1 MICRAEKFTAVT
13 DFFELAAITIGP
25 GRFNRRSRA
34 YQRTRAY
41 GATGCRKL
49 AVSLGRNAP
58 YRHGGMDYG
67 IIESVLRIFVRRIC
81 SGRKSAVRDLSSE
94 ETRISHGM
102 VRAQL
107 A

>member
-1 MICRAEKFTAVT
+1 MAQPDAENWRLAWVEMPHTVT
-13 DFFELAAITIGP
+13 
-25 GRFNRRSRA
+25 S
-34 YQRTRAY
+34 
-41 GATGCRKL
+41 
-49 AVSLGRNAP
+49 
-58 YRHGGMDYG
+58 GMDYG
-67 IIESVLRIFVRRIC
+67 IIESVLRVFVRRIC